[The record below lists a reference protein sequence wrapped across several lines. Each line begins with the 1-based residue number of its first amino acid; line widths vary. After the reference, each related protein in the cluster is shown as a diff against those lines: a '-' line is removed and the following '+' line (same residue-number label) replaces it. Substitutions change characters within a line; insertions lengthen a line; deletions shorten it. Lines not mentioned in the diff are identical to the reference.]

1 MTSLESVS
9 DEEVIQLARHWRQQA
24 LRGDREARG
33 QAHFYESE
41 GRRRKVLP
49 AAPAVAGPAAPLQP
63 PLAPRAPPARPA
75 GRWWRFW

>member
-9 DEEVIQLARHWRQQA
+9 DDEVIQLARHWRQQA

-33 QAHFYESE
+33 QAHFYEAE

-49 AAPAVAGPAAPLQP
+49 AAPVAASPGRLTN
-63 PLAPRAPPARPA
+63 LTLVDEEVPARSA